1 MKEDVKQK
9 EAYMPHEWVNYKSLR
24 AELSF
29 IEILHHYGVELKERG
44 EQWQGF
50 CPLPTHEGNAS
61 ITVILGQC
69 WKGDL
74 AMFWLWGGWQPH

>member
-1 MKEDVKQK
+1 MFNQK

-29 IEILHHYGVELKERG
+29 IDILHHYGVELKERG

-50 CPLPTHEGNAS
+50 CPLPTHQGKRAPRS
-61 ITVILGQC
+61 HYHPPG
-69 WKGDL
+69 
-74 AMFWLWGGWQPH
+74 